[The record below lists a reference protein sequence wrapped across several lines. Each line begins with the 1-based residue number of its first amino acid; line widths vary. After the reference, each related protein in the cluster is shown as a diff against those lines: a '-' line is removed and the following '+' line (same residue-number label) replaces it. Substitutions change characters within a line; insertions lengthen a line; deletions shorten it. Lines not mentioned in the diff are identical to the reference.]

1 MPVGGQYIHMYLGLK
16 YLVHQSVLLSNL
28 ARPLPCPVS
37 TQGGAGCPVPVRGW
51 SLSSSINLL
60 TFLYAD
66 GSERCKRSKSR
77 MAWDEKVISYIIC
90 SLCA

>member
-37 TQGGAGCPVPVRGW
+37 TQGFGMPGTRAGMEFEF
-51 SLSSSINLL
+51 IDKL
-60 TFLYAD
+60 TDFL
-66 GSERCKRSKSR
+66 
-77 MAWDEKVISYIIC
+77 IC
-90 SLCA
+90 RRFGTL